1 MNQQLATPSGVQTKR
16 LFTLTRTMTK
26 SATLKAVKVAHTVV
40 WAVLA
45 GCTLAIPL
53 AAWRG
58 EHLAAMWFA
67 VIVFGEVAVLG
78 LNRWRCPLTSVAARY
93 TADRRANF
101 DIYLP
106 EWLAKNNKIIFGS
119 IYLVGVVFALAQWL
133 RTAS

>member
-1 MNQQLATPSGVQTKR
+1 
-16 LFTLTRTMTK
+16 MTQ
-26 SATLKAVKVAHTVV
+26 SAFLNAIKVAHTVV

-58 EHLAAMWFA
+58 EHLAAMWLA
-67 VIVFGEVAVLG
+67 VIVSGEIAVLG

-93 TADRRANF
+93 TVDRRANF

-106 EWLAKNNKIIFGS
+106 EWLAKNNKIIFGF
-119 IYLVGVVFALAQWL
+119 IYVVGVVYALARWV
-133 RTAS
+133 RMAS